1 MKPTSP
7 FSPSLRL
14 WKPWKTATC
23 AHLFFLSGF
32 LPGGF
37 ILKKAL
43 KHDNKKA
50 PAAYDLT
57 PRGFSIVRF
66 VLQHLLGERPIEE
79 LDEGPKAERTDQG
92 AKAHK
97 ATQQPAQQGAE
108 RIGEDAAPEVRA
120 GCVVPQT
127 EGKVI
132 VGRDAEVG
140 GLVERSAQRRDQ
152 HRRP

>member
-1 MKPTSP
+1 MGCCS
-7 FSPSLRL
+7 
-14 WKPWKTATC
+14 
-23 AHLFFLSGF
+23 
-32 LPGGF
+32 
-37 ILKKAL
+37 
-43 KHDNKKA
+43 
-50 PAAYDLT
+50 DLT

-108 RIGEDAAPEVRA
+108 RIGEDTAPEVRA

-132 VGRDAEVG
+132 VGRDAKVG

-152 HRRP
+152 HRRPWPFAPCLLKSNQGAVKPPTVIDFYQSCNQFCA